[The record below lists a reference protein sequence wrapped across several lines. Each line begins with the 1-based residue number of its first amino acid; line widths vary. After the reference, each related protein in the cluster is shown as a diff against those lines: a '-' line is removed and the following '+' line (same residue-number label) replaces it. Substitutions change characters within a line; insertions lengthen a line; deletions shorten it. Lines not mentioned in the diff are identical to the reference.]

1 LLMSNFE
8 AHMPNAGINFF
19 LIRVPPEVVD
29 FDSGQGRR
37 GVETGGVAA
46 LRRGFQQRENAGLG
60 QKMPFLEEH
69 SYMISGNPVALANA
83 MANSGSEASSR

>member
-1 LLMSNFE
+1 MSHFE

-37 GVETGGVAA
+37 DV
-46 LRRGFQQRENAGLG
+46 
-60 QKMPFLEEH
+60 
-69 SYMISGNPVALANA
+69 
-83 MANSGSEASSR
+83 